1 MLENLSLAVKRQ
13 KKLILIF
20 CLTIFIPSI
29 SLSIFGIRAIRNE
42 RFRLAEQVEIEHRR
56 AAQDL
61 KSQISSYLEELGSNL
76 HSLARSSD
84 LQQNNVSGI
93 KNLFVEEMTGNA
105 LVEQVFIAFE
115 KEELFFPLFQP
126 VPYTAPSSFES
137 SSGGIFQERLK
148 RAESYEFNQK
158 NYTGAASLYQ
168 NLFDRSENGN
178 FRARML
184 ANKARAMMKAKDFNG
199 AIRNYQRIDDDY
211 PESLSSTRLPLAL
224 TSRLQMANCYQNLGE
239 SRASLKTFL
248 ELYKDILGMQWP
260 IGVAQFKTYAALVEE
275 AITEGLSEDLPG
287 VPLDEYKKDY
297 DKLIVLHQEMLEKW
311 KAVEDIRQVIVPE
324 LQSRRNMQPYDPT
337 LRKFD
342 KNIGD
347 RNYLISA
354 VQIPDSS
361 ESRSV
366 GLLGVKINDQHL
378 IKDVMPAAIQSI
390 PISHPLHVVVSHL
403 KGKVLLGEKNSS
415 TEPATATE
423 FFEDNFPPWRIDI
436 FPSGGEDSGAFDLKR
451 SFYFWTIITLVVVL
465 ISGAILISRT
475 IAQEMA
481 VLRLKS
487 DFVSSVSHEFK
498 SPLTSIKS
506 LAERLRDGKVKD
518 SDRMKQYFSV
528 ITQDADRLARLV
540 TNILDFSKIEEGKR
554 EYEFVETDLRQLIT
568 QNIEDFR
575 KEEIAK
581 GMQIQTQIAEDLP
594 LIVLDEDAFTQALIN
609 LLDNAVKFSPDRKEI
624 DVVLEKDDKY
634 VILEVKDKGIGIP
647 ENEWDKI
654 FDKFYQ
660 VRNEFRQSTK
670 GTGLGLTLIKHTVE
684 AHGGRIEVE
693 SRVGEGST
701 FSIIL
706 PIQKQKNAR

>member
-1 MLENLSLAVKRQ
+1 MLENLRLALKRQ

-20 CLTIFIPSI
+20 FLTIFIPSI

-42 RFRLAEQVEIEHRR
+42 RFRLAEQIEIEHRR

-76 HSLARSSD
+76 HSLARSSE

-93 KNLFVEEMTGNA
+93 KNLFVEEITRNA
-105 LVEQVFIAFE
+105 FVEQAFIAFK
-115 KEELFFPLFQP
+115 KEEPFFPLFQP
-126 VPYTAPSSFES
+126 VHFVVPSSSES
-137 SSGGIFQERLK
+137 GSERILQERLK
-148 RAESYEFNQK
+148 RAEKFEFNQK
-158 NYTGAASLYQ
+158 KYNGAASLYRD
-168 NLFDRSENGN
+168 LFDRSQDAN
-178 FRARML
+178 FKARML
-184 ANKARAMMKAKDFNG
+184 ANLARCLMKAKNYQG
-199 AIRNYQRIDDDY
+199 AITNYQRIDDNY
-211 PESLSSTRLPLAL
+211 HESLSTTGLPLSL
-224 TSRLQMANCYQNLGE
+224 TSRSQMAVCYRHLGE
-239 SRASLKTFL
+239 SQTSLEAFL
-248 ELYKDILGMQWP
+248 DLYRDILDMQWP
-260 IGVAQFKTYAALVEE
+260 LTQAQFKTYANLAKDS
-275 AITEGLSEDLPG
+275 ISEGLSENQLEVSLG
-287 VPLDEYKKDY
+287 EYQEEY
-297 DKLIVLHQEMLEKW
+297 ERLTILHQEMLEKW
-311 KAVEDIRQVIVPE
+311 KVVEDISQEIVPE
-324 LQSRRNMQPYDPT
+324 LRARQNEQAYDSIL
-337 LRKFD
+337 LRFD
-342 KNIGD
+342 KNISG

-361 ESRSV
+361 ENRSI
-366 GLLGVKINDQHL
+366 GLLGVKIREQQL
-378 IKDVMPAAIQSI
+378 IQDVIPAAIQSF
-390 PISHPLHVVVSHL
+390 PISHPSDVVISHL
-403 KGKVLLGEKNSS
+403 SGKILLGKKNSS

-436 FPSGGEDSGAFDLKR
+436 FPREGEASSVFDLKR

-465 ISGAILISRT
+465 ISGAVLISRT

-506 LAERLRDGKVKD
+506 LAERLRDGKVTD

-554 EYEFVETDLRQLIT
+554 EYEFEETDLGKLIT
-568 QNIEDFR
+568 QNIEGFQ

-581 GMQIQTQIAEDLP
+581 GVKIQTQISEDIP
-594 LIVLDEDAFTQALIN
+594 LLDVDKDAMSQALNN

-624 DVVLEKDDKY
+624 DVILKKDDKNI
-634 VILEVKDKGIGIP
+634 ILEVRDKGIGIP
-647 ENEWDKI
+647 PDEWDKV

-660 VRNEFRQSTK
+660 GRNEVRKAAK
-670 GTGLGLTLIKHTVE
+670 GTGLGLTLVKHTVE

-706 PIQKQKNAR
+706 PIQRQKK